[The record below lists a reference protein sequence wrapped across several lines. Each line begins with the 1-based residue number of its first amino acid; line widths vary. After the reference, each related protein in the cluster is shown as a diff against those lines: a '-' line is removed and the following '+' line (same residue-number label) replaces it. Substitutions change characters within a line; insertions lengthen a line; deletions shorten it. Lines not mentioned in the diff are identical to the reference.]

1 MNAVKNLLLHPI
13 VPNLSSAQCAQYSLI
28 ASGIILMV
36 GGVLKLSSLGL
47 SENGL
52 LLAIVMLIVL
62 MLLCVVTG
70 CRWNRDGARL
80 RYTPTVGKH
89 ELVHPYWDKI
99 FDHLGS
105 GLDIAVTCDR
115 WCQQNG
121 VVTGAGYLRLW
132 VAKLLQHPTH
142 SLPYLFFYSPEQNCG
157 KSAGGRCNRCVE
169 LLARTA
175 GGVSH
180 NAVKHSLEGRR
191 PTIQARSASE

>member
-52 LLAIVMLIVL
+52 LLAIVMLIAL

-121 VVTGAGYLRLW
+121 VGNGRRLPAFMGRQTVAAPDPQLAVLVLLLTGAKLRKVCWRTMQPLRRA
-132 VAKLLQHPTH
+132 VGT
-142 SLPYLFFYSPEQNCG
+142 NCG
-157 KSAGGRCNRCVE
+157 RCVTQ
-169 LLARTA
+169 R
-175 GGVSH
+175 G
-180 NAVKHSLEGRR
+180 
-191 PTIQARSASE
+191 